1 MVVVYLPAPIFNRPM
16 PLMRAGGSREE
27 TDISLIKID
36 SIHCLP
42 SFFSKSEVLL
52 AALSSSSSSPFPPLM
67 VLRCGESISFSFS
80 GIRERIGIVGI
91 QVDKCT
97 SGPSQILSTQTQ
109 RIHYRSTYYTRAGC
123 FQRPK
128 NLGGMVA
135 LPSGK
140 FLRVRKVF
148 ARNP

>member
-1 MVVVYLPAPIFNRPM
+1 M
-16 PLMRAGGSREE
+16 E
-27 TDISLIKID
+27 D
-36 SIHCLP
+36 
-42 SFFSKSEVLL
+42 FFCKSEVHL
-52 AALSSSSSSPFPPLM
+52 AASSSSSSSPFPPLM